1 MFGVGLFARNCDKS
15 QTRSNVSKKCE
26 KPIFNSIA
34 AVFFKVETQF
44 AGKCS
49 MPETI
54 SVFVPDKM
62 VTDATS
68 TSVASAS
75 AADLD
80 FG

>member
-1 MFGVGLFARNCDKS
+1 
-15 QTRSNVSKKCE
+15 
-26 KPIFNSIA
+26 
-34 AVFFKVETQF
+34 
-44 AGKCS
+44 

-68 TSVASAS
+68 TSTSVASSASVES
-75 AADLD
+75 AADVD